1 MLSSSSRLLRVLSL
15 LQTRSHWAGPELA
28 ERLAV
33 HPRTLRRDI
42 DRLRQLGY
50 PIHASSGVAGGYAFR
65 AGQSLPLAT
74 DSNPRIA
81 KLVMLDVGL
90 MHAALRIDADF
101 ERLVVPPALDR
112 IGDQVLE
119 HAGDQRRVA
128 GVDSRDNAGQILR
141 RQRAIGIAQVRAEI
155 DRRPRDAGAQITE
168 DVEVILAT
176 QRVLFLC
183 TGNSARSV
191 LAESTLKKW
200 GEGRYR
206 SFSAGSQQAAV
217 PPAPW
222 TVAPPAEAQPRGEWW
237 LGFQDPALAD
247 LVQRAG
253 SANTSINGRRPTN
266 VPSHTLKLGAQW
278 RAAGEQRLTLGG
290 ALVHEGSREVDIPN
304 TLDLPGWTRLD
315 ASASLVQR
323 TQGGSAVTWL
333 LGIKNVL
340 DTRAWRES
348 PYKFGHIYL
357 SPLASRTATLTV
369 SFDF

>member
-1 MLSSSSRLLRVLSL
+1 M
-15 LQTRSHWAGPELA
+15 TTPWLA
-28 ERLAV
+28 LGHEFA
-33 HPRTLRRDI
+33 PR
-42 DRLRQLGY
+42 Q
-50 PIHASSGVAGGYAFR
+50 
-65 AGQSLPLAT
+65 
-74 DSNPRIA
+74 
-81 KLVMLDVGL
+81 
-90 MHAALRIDADF
+90 
-101 ERLVVPPALDR
+101 
-112 IGDQVLE
+112 QVYI
-119 HAGDQRRVA
+119 
-128 GVDSRDNAGQILR
+128 S
-141 RQRAIGIAQVRAEI
+141 
-155 DRRPRDAGAQITE
+155 
-168 DVEVILAT
+168 
-176 QRVLFLC
+176 
-183 TGNSARSV
+183 
-191 LAESTLKKW
+191 W
-200 GEGRYR
+200 GEGVENLLAPLKSTESNYLNAGDYLPAVKSRQTEIGYKAQIDQLYLGLNWFRINRPQGAYVTNGIGETRYQLDGRAVHQGIEGEAR
-206 SFSAGSQQAAV
+206 STVGAWTWSAAAMV
-217 PPAPW
+217 LDAK
-222 TVAPPAEAQPRGEWW
+222 RK
-237 LGFQDPALAD
+237 
-247 LVQRAG
+247 G